1 MLSALRSVFGRTSSI
16 AGQLPA
22 MSVRKIQAA
31 GKSSS
36 RLDGRVAI
44 VTASTEGIGF
54 AIARKLG
61 LDGATVMVSSRK
73 QQNVDKA
80 VEKLKEDNINVA
92 GMVCHVGKEEDRK
105 QLIQET
111 VDKFG
116 KLDILVSNAAVNPI
130 FGPIMEAT
138 EKAWDKIFDV
148 NVKASFLLAKEAY
161 PHLKNSHNGSI
172 VFVSSVGG
180 FVPLSGLGAYSVSKT
195 ALFGLTRAL
204 SVELGV
210 ENIRV
215 NCLAPGIIKTHFSSA
230 IWTSEAA
237 TERIVDTLSIK
248 RLGQPEDCGGTVS
261 FLCSDDASYIT
272 GEIILVTGGMQ
283 ARL

>member
-1 MLSALRSVFGRTSSI
+1 
-16 AGQLPA
+16 
-22 MSVRKIQAA
+22 MSVRKIHAA

-54 AIARKLG
+54 AIARRLG

-111 VDKFG
+111 MNKFG

-130 FGPIMEAT
+130 FDVPIVEVT
-138 EKAWDKIFDV
+138 EKAWDKVFDV

-161 PHLKNSHNGSI
+161 PHLKKSNNGAI
-172 VFVSSVGG
+172 VFVSSVAG
-180 FVPLSGLGAYSVSKT
+180 FSPRPGSGPYGISKT

-215 NCLAPGIIKTHFSSA
+215 NCLAPGLIKTHFSST
-230 IWTSEAA
+230 IWTNEAA
-237 TERIVDTLSIK
+237 IKSDAERLLSIK
-248 RLGQPEDCGGTVS
+248 RIGQPEECAGIVS
-261 FLCSDDASYIT
+261 LLCSDDASYIT
-272 GEIILVTGGMQ
+272 GEIILVTGGVA

>member
-1 MLSALRSVFGRTSSI
+1 MKQIQRPMFSIRSLV
-16 AGQLPA
+16 
-22 MSVRKIQAA
+22 MSVRKIHAA
-31 GKSSS
+31 GKSSL
-36 RLDGRVAI
+36 RLDERVAI

-54 AIARKLG
+54 AIARRLG

-80 VEKLKEDNINVA
+80 VEKLKEDSINVA

-111 VDKFG
+111 INKFG

-130 FGPIMEAT
+130 LDVPLVEAT
-138 EKAWDKIFDV
+138 EKGWDKIFDV

-161 PHLKNSHNGSI
+161 PHLKNSNNGSI
-172 VFVSSVGG
+172 VFVSSVAG
-180 FVPLSGLGAYSVSKT
+180 FSPLSRSGAYGISKT

-215 NCLAPGIIKTHFSSA
+215 NCLAPGIIQTRFSSA
-230 IWTSEAA
+230 FWMNKAA
-237 TERIVDTLSIK
+237 IESDIERQLSIK
-248 RLGQPEDCGGTVS
+248 RIGQPEDCAGIVS
-261 FLCSDDASYIT
+261 LLCSDDASYIT
-272 GEIILVTGGMQ
+272 GEIILVTGGV
-283 ARL
+283 ASRL